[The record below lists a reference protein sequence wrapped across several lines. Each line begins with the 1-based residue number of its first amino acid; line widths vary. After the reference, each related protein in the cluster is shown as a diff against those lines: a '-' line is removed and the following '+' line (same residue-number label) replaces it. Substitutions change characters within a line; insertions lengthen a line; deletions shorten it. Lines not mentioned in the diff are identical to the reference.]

1 VSPDKPTYKEL
12 KTRLAR
18 SEAII
23 ASLTGGE
30 IDAVLGGGHLSL
42 LRTVEDVE
50 TMRRVRRELE
60 RLIEERTAELV
71 QSREK
76 YRRVVDNIHDALI
89 TEDVQGRVTYVND
102 RFLQMYGFSPEKAS
116 SLRLEDY
123 VAPEWRSVLRDRHDR
138 RMRGEDVPPL
148 FEYEAVRPDGERFWV
163 EELVTPDVENG
174 KIIGSQ
180 SSIRDITERKK
191 VEAALRN
198 SETGLAEAQRIAH
211 LGSWEWNIVE
221 NKLFWSDEV
230 YRIFGIKPQKFEFT
244 YDTFLTFVHP
254 DDRELVKET
263 VKESLEGKRSF
274 DIEHRIIRRD
284 GTERFVHERGEVN
297 FDGGGSPV
305 RMLGMVQDIT
315 ERKSAQEIIFQFKS
329 TLDQILDAVFMFD
342 PETLK
347 FIYVNHGAIDMTGY
361 SQKELLKITPLDIIP
376 EFTEDSFREIL
387 AQLLNDDKA
396 SLIFEIVQKTK
407 SGSLI
412 PVEIFLQYIVSN
424 GESGRFAAIARDIS
438 DRKRA
443 EKAIEES
450 ILLRKELEHIS
461 RVITLSGLTASIA
474 HELNQPLAAIRS
486 NAQAAVRFLSWDS
499 PDIEEVRKALAD
511 IIKDNRRATDV
522 IHRLRSLVKRET
534 FEKIVFDVNTT
545 AHEIIPLLYNEVLE
559 YNISI
564 EMELADNLPPVY
576 GDRIAVSQ
584 VILNLLLN
592 GIQAMAGLEIGP
604 RELVV
609 RTRQTD
615 STTIEFS
622 VRDSGNGIGEDQKEK
637 IFEPF
642 YTTKA
647 DGMGMGLVICRSI
660 IEANDGL
667 IWFTNEPDHGAT
679 FHFTLPVSRKA

>member
-1 VSPDKPTYKEL
+1 MSPDKPTYEEL
-12 KTRLAR
+12 EARLAR
-18 SEAII
+18 SEAIV

-30 IDAVLGGGHLSL
+30 IDAVLTGDNLSL

-50 TMRRVRRELE
+50 TMSRVRRELE
-60 RLIEERTAELV
+60 HLIEERTVELV

-102 RFLQMYGFSPEKAS
+102 RFLQMCGFLREKAG

-163 EELVTPDVENG
+163 EELVRPDVENG

-191 VEAALRN
+191 AEAALRN
-198 SETGLAEAQRIAH
+198 SETSLAEAQRIAH

-274 DIEHRIIRRD
+274 DIEHRIIRGD

-297 FDGGGSPV
+297 FDGSGSPV
-305 RMLGMVQDIT
+305 RLLGMVQDIT
-315 ERKSAQEIIFQFKS
+315 ERKSAQKIIFQFKS

-376 EFTEDSFREIL
+376 EFTKDSFREIL

-545 AHEIIPLLYNEVLE
+545 AHEIISLLYNEVLE

-564 EMELADNLPPVY
+564 EMELDDNLPPVY

-667 IWFTNEPDHGAT
+667 IWFTNEPDHGTT
-679 FHFTLPVSRKA
+679 FNFTLPVSRKA